1 MHRKGKSWEGL
12 KGCNVCFIVIV
23 CLESRTEASWGA
35 SWAKNCLHMR
45 ADGATNQ
52 LPWLKTLHLYPSRV
66 PLTHSC
72 SGSALFSLPGMPSPW
87 PEKLEQECMPF
98 QKTWLKWTPKWS
110 WRCLPASWGK
120 GWRGCKAQGAS
131 QKVTRSS
138 LKVST
143 GAPRIQRT
151 VQAIPKSW
159 TLETLYEI
167 PESAYLFGQVA
178 STVLSNT
185 YFSLLVCFVFQKIYS
200 LTDFFFL
207 FFEIL
212 PEKKKLKRSSFQ
224 MPSLISLAIK
234 GKTTVF
240 SSLDFSNQF
249 YLAAF
254 FPCLVW
260 GPGGDHLPCLK

>member
-1 MHRKGKSWEGL
+1 MGRPTNCPDWRP
-12 KGCNVCFIVIV
+12 CTFIPQG
-23 CLESRTEASWGA
+23 SP
-35 SWAKNCLHMR
+35 
-45 ADGATNQ
+45 
-52 LPWLKTLHLYPSRV
+52 LPTAAQDLR
-66 PLTHSC
+66 
-72 SGSALFSLPGMPSPW
+72 LFSLPGMPSPW

-212 PEKKKLKRSSFQ
+212 PEKKKAKE
-224 MPSLISLAIK
+224 K
-234 GKTTVF
+234 
-240 SSLDFSNQF
+240 
-249 YLAAF
+249 F
-254 FPCLVW
+254 FPDAFPDFT
-260 GPGGDHLPCLK
+260 GNQG